1 MARTVGETLD
11 AMPWEQLEPAL
22 GRDAAAEL
30 RRALRRPAVKGA
42 SATEEDCGPL
52 FDCVA
57 PDPRGVT
64 AVATAALPIVVAL
77 AGHPDMGARA
87 TLVQLLT
94 GLSGA
99 AAEAGEAAVDAGW
112 HEAWQRQR
120 PRLSELLVDP
130 RPEVRRAAL
139 PLAEGVG
146 VLLERW
152 RAEPDP
158 TVRLPVLLA
167 LGTTAA
173 GSGSGS
179 DSDSGSGSGS
189 GSGSDSGSG
198 SSSSSGSGEAGA
210 VERVREVVADVL
222 RTGTPAMRVAAV
234 HARAAFD
241 PQAPVHELDQLVGAL
256 SDPAARPEFEALWYV
271 PDIDGPL
278 NREDV
283 ISWTAHLFED
293 APEAALC
300 FVVRLV
306 DASRRTGDTPLCRAA
321 LDEGWRLLVS
331 MRSAAPALLPRAGA
345 LLGDPDDGVR
355 YRAAHLLAALGER
368 AAPYADELAGLLD
381 DPGEDEFF
389 EGTVGDHARWALTR
403 TGDPRALPELVERL
417 HAPYKD
423 QYSRGYCLGDPHLP
437 EAEDVLAPLR
447 AHAEVLLPAIRRL
460 LRDSD
465 GDGDGNGGSGSG
477 SGSGSDGDRGRGAP
491 LTVSFLRVLQAWGPG
506 ATPALPEVVA
516 LLDDARYSLAAVDA
530 LVAMGPAAAA
540 AEPAVRRCT
549 VLDAP
554 GNHHHVAWA
563 AWRLGGDHDSA
574 LRLIG
579 EAVLTVEEPFHGPVH
594 LLGDF
599 GPAAAPYADRVRRLM
614 EDGDT
619 WLRPRAAVALRSIT
633 GEPEPSATVLEE
645 ELQDVAHGG
654 DSYGS
659 FLHALRAL
667 ARIGT
672 ASRTA
677 RAVLRTVRS
686 FDRPLSTYRDY
697 RAILQDETIRA
708 AIDEVLALP

>member
-1 MARTVGETLD
+1 MARTVGEALD
-11 AMPWEQLEPAL
+11 ELPWERLEQAL
-22 GRDAAAEL
+22 GRDPAAEL
-30 RRALRRPAVKGA
+30 RRALRRLARMGA
-42 SATEEDCGPL
+42 AATEEDCGPL

-64 AVATAALPIVVAL
+64 AVATAALPFVVVL

-99 AAEAGEAAVDAGW
+99 AAEAGEAVVDAGW
-112 HEAWQRQR
+112 HEAWRRHR
-120 PRLSELLVDP
+120 PRLSGLLVDP
-130 RPEVRRAAL
+130 RPEVRREAL

-152 RAEPDP
+152 RAETDP
-158 TVRLPVLLA
+158 AVRLPVLLA
-167 LGTTAA
+167 LGTAAA
-173 GSGSGS
+173 GSGAA
-179 DSDSGSGSGS
+179 
-189 GSGSDSGSG
+189 
-198 SSSSSGSGEAGA
+198 EAA
-210 VERVREVVADVL
+210 ERVREVVADVL
-222 RTGTPAMRVAAV
+222 GTGTPAMRVAAV
-234 HARAAFD
+234 HAGAAFD
-241 PQAPVHELDQLVGAL
+241 PQAPVRELDLLVEAL
-256 SDPAARPEFEALWYV
+256 SDPAARPGFEALWYV

-278 NREDV
+278 DREDV
-283 ISWTAHLFED
+283 LSWTARLFED
-293 APEAALC
+293 APEAALS

-306 DASRRTGDTPLCRAA
+306 DAARRTGDTLLCRAA

-355 YRAAHLLAALGER
+355 YRAAHLLAALGTR

-381 DPGEDEFF
+381 DPGGDEFF

-403 TGDPRALPELVERL
+403 IGDRRALPELVERL

-423 QYSRGYCLGDPHLP
+423 QYSRGYCLSDPHLP
-437 EAEDVLAPLR
+437 EVEDVLIPLR
-447 AHAEVLLPAIRRL
+447 AHAEILLPAIRRL
-460 LRDSD
+460 LRDSESD
-465 GDGDGNGGSGSG
+465 SG
-477 SGSGSDGDRGRGAP
+477 RGRGAP
-491 LTVSFLRVLQAWGPG
+491 LTGPFLHVLQAWGP
-506 ATPALPEVVA
+506 AAAPALPEVVA
-516 LLDDARYSLAAVDA
+516 LLDDTRYSLAAVDA

-540 AEPAVRRCT
+540 AEHAVRRCT

-554 GNHHHVAWA
+554 GNHQKVAWA
-563 AWRLGGDHDSA
+563 AWRLGGDHDTA

-579 EAVLTVEEPFHGPVH
+579 GAVQAGEEPFHGPVH

-614 EDGDT
+614 ENGDT
-619 WLRPRAAVALRSIT
+619 WLRPRAAVALWSIT

-645 ELQDVAHGG
+645 DLPPVAHGG

-672 ASRTA
+672 VSRTA

-686 FDRPLSTYRDY
+686 LDRPLSTYRDH